1 MELINNFLHKYLTP
15 VVEIFTRVQ
24 SPNLDEQVSYRRKL
38 QDFAPLND
46 VSVVPACKTLEG

>member
-15 VVEIFTRVQ
+15 VVEIFTSVQ
-24 SPNLDEQVSYRRKL
+24 SPNLNEQVSYRRKL